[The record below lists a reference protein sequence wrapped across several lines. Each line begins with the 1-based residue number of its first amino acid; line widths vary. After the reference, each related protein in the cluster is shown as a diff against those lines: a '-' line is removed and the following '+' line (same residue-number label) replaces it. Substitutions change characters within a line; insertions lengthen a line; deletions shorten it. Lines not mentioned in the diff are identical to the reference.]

1 MLKKTVSCI
10 KKLYTFAAKFGFK
23 PKTINKMKLKTFFAV
38 AAVTVALVSC
48 GPKAKPVSE
57 QLVGQW
63 TGLDSVKITVVDSTG
78 NQVEQTFVA
87 PIELEYLADSTFSAV
102 IKVTDSTVITVNC
115 AAAVTEEAVTFTGS
129 MACSTETM
137 NLNGDMLVT
146 PESLTVNFNAV
157 NVASTVTHT
166 GKAILTRKPAEEAAK

>member
-1 MLKKTVSCI
+1 
-10 KKLYTFAAKFGFK
+10 
-23 PKTINKMKLKTFFAV
+23 MKLKTFFAAAAVV
-38 AAVTVALVSC
+38 AALASC

-87 PIELEYLADSTFSAV
+87 PIEFDYLADSTFTAV
-102 IKVTDSTVITVNC
+102 IKVTDSTVITIGGV
-115 AAAVTEEAVTFTGS
+115 AAVNGEAVTFTGS

-137 NLNGDMLVT
+137 DLTGDMVVL
-146 PESLTVNFNAV
+146 PESLTVNFSSV
-157 NVASTVTHT
+157 NVAATVNHK
-166 GKAILTRKPAEEAAK
+166 GKAILTRKPAEVTQ